1 MLGRVFSIVQ
11 LISASA
17 MPVAILL
24 FGPLADVVSVESIL
38 LVTGILLAVV
48 GAVYG
53 YICRRDP
60 GKPLPDSG
68 DSLQ

>member
-1 MLGRVFSIVQ
+1 
-11 LISASA
+11 

-24 FGPLADVVSVESIL
+24 FGPLADIVSVESIL
-38 LVTGILLAVV
+38 LVTGALLAVV

-60 GKPLPDSG
+60 GKPLPNSG
-68 DSLQ
+68 DSSQ